1 MTPLYVCMYE
11 KLLDCSSGGGGCRC
25 VRLSVCGKN
34 FSSAAATVVEK
45 SKRRAGERRW
55 CTVYRAKQTEN

>member
-1 MTPLYVCMYE
+1 MYE
-11 KLLDCSSGGGGCRC
+11 KLLDCSGGGACICMC
-25 VRLSVCGKN
+25 VEKTL
-34 FSSAAATVVEK
+34 AAATVVEK

>member
-11 KLLDCSSGGGGCRC
+11 NYLIVLVA
-25 VRLSVCGKN
+25 VRVCGKN
-34 FSSAAATVVEK
+34 FGSTAATVVEK

>member
-1 MTPLYVCMYE
+1 MYGCMKNYLIVVVTVRVYVCVE
-11 KLLDCSSGGGGCRC
+11 KTL
-25 VRLSVCGKN
+25 
-34 FSSAAATVVEK
+34 AAATVVEK

>member
-11 KLLDCSSGGGGCRC
+11 KLLDCIGGGAC
-25 VRLSVCGKN
+25 VGKN
-34 FSSAAATVVEK
+34 FGSTAATVVEK